1 MLFIKKL
8 QKLGLGG
15 EYQKDEKTR
24 QLIKMM
30 FGLPFLPLREMMEEF
45 VLLRDDFAG
54 SGDQMSSMYNY
65 IARTWFEN
73 SVWKPR
79 NICAFKRLIRTNND
93 TEGYHRRLNSRC
105 GEKPPIYKLIQ
116 FLHKEAILVD
126 ITCKLITCKTINMQR
141 RKKTREAQA
150 HVIDLWGQFED
161 GLIDAKT
168 LLLESTKF
176 TAF

>member
-1 MLFIKKL
+1 MSRRQTVDYITVFKELLKAMPGDVALEEAILDFEQATWLGLQNVFPDIDIFGYHFHYTHAIYKKV

-65 IARTWFEN
+65 IARTWFEI
-73 SVWKPR
+73 SVWKPL
-79 NICAFKRLIRTNND
+79 NICAF
-93 TEGYHRRLNSRC
+93 
-105 GEKPPIYKLIQ
+105 
-116 FLHKEAILVD
+116 
-126 ITCKLITCKTINMQR
+126 
-141 RKKTREAQA
+141 
-150 HVIDLWGQFED
+150 
-161 GLIDAKT
+161 
-168 LLLESTKF
+168 
-176 TAF
+176 